1 MKYFKFF
8 LNFLLIIISFF
19 YSCDDNSN
27 IKYFYVDFNN
37 CNLPYCESLYS
48 KIDNLIGLI
57 NHEDNFEIITSKQ
70 NRINTKEAKIVH
82 VFKTNITFF
91 TNMKEYIKV
100 KITFRPILEDGRP
113 NADIEFFKISPNNTY
128 RILNPGNFRF
138 PNNSV
143 YRKTSRLYKK
153 DELINFLI
161 QLIVKLSFK

>member
-1 MKYFKFF
+1 MRCFRFF
-8 LNFLLIIISFF
+8 LLLIIPLF
-19 YSCDDNSN
+19 YSCNDNSN
-27 IKYFYVDFNN
+27 IKYYYVDVNN

-57 NHEDNFEIITSKQ
+57 NQEDNLEIITSKH
-70 NRINTKEAKIVH
+70 NGINTEKAKMVH
-82 VFKTNITFF
+82 VFKSNIYFF

-100 KITFRPILEDGRP
+100 KITFRPILEDERP